1 MKPLRGTTFEGV
13 STTISPVHRAININR
28 EVRCTLILSV
38 VAYFVM
44 LGVSLVSPILPLYAL
59 SFDVSLFMVGA
70 LISGFGIARL
80 LLDVPT
86 GMMVDR
92 FGMKRFMIF
101 GVVVVAASSIVC
113 GFAVNYWMLFIGRVF
128 EGVGSAMYSTTSFT
142 CMGRVAPEQKRGK
155 YMSFYL
161 GMFLLGSVSG
171 PAIGG
176 YIGETFGLSAPFF
189 FYAGSA
195 IFCYLLIQ
203 FGVNEGA
210 FREKTGR
217 VSDKIEIR
225 QIKTLLSDYTF
236 AAICL
241 AIFAIFVVRM
251 GITATLV
258 PVFAYSNLGMTAS
271 SLGLVLTLSSLANFA
286 IMVPA
291 GSLTD
296 RYGRRS
302 FMFASIF
309 LTGLSVVLIPFSG
322 DVIAFAA
329 IMIVLGFSLGLSG
342 PIIAWVTDITNRDR
356 LGTSMG
362 IFRTMSDAGFV
373 AGPVILTL
381 LPGSSAGSINFI
393 PFVVAGAM
401 AILSS
406 VLLLRGRDPRRERR
420 LRGNKKGEIV

>member
-1 MKPLRGTTFEGV
+1 M
-13 STTISPVHRAININR
+13 NR
-28 EVRCTLILSV
+28 EVRCTLILSA

-80 LLDVPT
+80 LLDAPT

-92 FGMKRFMIF
+92 FGIKRFMIY
-101 GVVVVAASSIVC
+101 GVLVVAASSIVC
-113 GFAVNYWMLFIGRVF
+113 AFAVNYWMLLLGRVF

-142 CMGRVAPEQKRGK
+142 CMGRIAPENKRGK

-176 YIGETFGLSAPFF
+176 YVGETLGLSAPFF

-195 IFCYLLIQ
+195 VFCYFLIQ

-210 FREKTGR
+210 FREKTR
-217 VSDKIEIR
+217 NVSDKVDFH

-241 AIFAIFVVRM
+241 AVFVIFFVRM

-258 PVFAYSNLGMTAS
+258 PVFACSNLGMTAS

-286 IMVPA
+286 IMIPA

-296 RYGRRS
+296 RHGRRS
-302 FMFASIF
+302 FMFTSIF
-309 LTGLSVVLIPFSG
+309 LTGFSVVLVPFSR

-329 IMIVLGFSLGLSG
+329 IMMVLGFSLGLSG
-342 PIIAWVTDITNRDR
+342 PIIAWVTDITNKDQ
-356 LGTSMG
+356 LGTAMG

-393 PFVVAGAM
+393 PFVVAGVL
-401 AILSS
+401 AILASA
-406 VLLLRGRDPRRERR
+406 LLLRGRDPRRERR
-420 LRGNKKGEIV
+420 RSSAEKGEMV